1 MKVTPEVIRYVKE
14 KKKDYPSISN
24 TRLAMRAGVSSATV
38 GRILRGEYLI
48 IDGKVVRVK
57 TPSPGQIALVLQ
69 MKRVLRVVT
78 HETAEMCRENK
89 RKKKGDLK

>member
-1 MKVTPEVIRYVKE
+1 MKMRVTPEVIRYVKE

-57 TPSPGQIALVLQ
+57 PPSPGQIALVLQ
-69 MKRVLRVVT
+69 TKKVLRTVM
-78 HETAEMCRENK
+78 HEAAETCRENEC
-89 RKKKGDLK
+89 RKEI

>member
-1 MKVTPEVIRYVKE
+1 MKVTPEIIRYVKE

-24 TRLAMRAGVSSATV
+24 TKLAMRTGISSATV

-57 TPSPGQIALVLQ
+57 PQSPGQIALVLR
-69 MKRVLRVVT
+69 MKKVLRTVI
-78 HETAEMCRENK
+78 HEAAEMCRENER
-89 RKKKGDLK
+89 RKKENRK